1 MSSQPAN
8 FYGVIERRPVPLV
21 LPGIIWPVLLFSAT
35 EKCSMSTPA
44 SRVATFGTTIFTEI
58 NTLAQQYNALNL
70 GQGKPDFDTP
80 PDIIAQVVQALQSG
94 QHNQYAP
101 GPGTASLCKAVVDHA
116 ARFYNL
122 EIDPAHGVV
131 VTSGATEGIFSA
143 ILGLVDPGDEV
154 IVIEPF
160 YDSYVPNIVM
170 AHAVPVFVPLHP
182 PSWTFDPDE
191 LRAAFSKKTRAL
203 LLNTPQNPSGRVF
216 SRQEL
221 TLIAELCIEHDV
233 TVIADEVYEHLT
245 FGSARHIPIATLPG
259 MFERTITV
267 SSAGKLFSATGW
279 KIGWVSGPPDL
290 VTGVGRA
297 HQFVTFAVHHPTQ
310 EAVAYALNL
319 PDTYY
324 EAFQAMYETKRQLM
338 MSALDRGGL
347 KYLAPEGTYFI
358 MANYSD
364 VFNGTSLEFT
374 RYLIQ
379 EVGVA
384 GIPPESF
391 YGQEHAHIGRGYVRF
406 AFCKGDDVLREV
418 GERLV
423 KVLSL

>member
-1 MSSQPAN
+1 MA
-8 FYGVIERRPVPLV
+8 
-21 LPGIIWPVLLFSAT
+21 
-35 EKCSMSTPA
+35 TPA

-58 NTLAQQYNALNL
+58 NTLAQQYNALHL

-80 PDIIAQVVQALQSG
+80 PDIIAHVVQALQSG
-94 QHNQYAP
+94 QLNQYAP
-101 GPGTASLCKAVVDHA
+101 GPGTVSLRKAVADHA

-131 VTSGATEGIFSA
+131 VTAGATEGIFSA
-143 ILGLVDPGDEV
+143 VLGLVDPGDEA

-182 PSWTFDPDE
+182 PTWTFDPDE

-203 LLNTPQNPSGRVF
+203 ILNTPQNPSGRVF

-221 TLIAELCIEHDV
+221 MLIAELCIEHDV

-245 FGSARHIPIATLPG
+245 FGRVRHIPIATLPG
-259 MFERTITV
+259 MFERTVTV

-279 KIGWVSGPPDL
+279 KIGWVSGPADL
-290 VTGVGRA
+290 VEGVGRA

-319 PDTYY
+319 PATYY
-324 EAFQAMYETKRQLM
+324 EAFQAMYETKRQVM
-338 MSALDRGGL
+338 M
-347 KYLAPEGTYFI
+347 
-358 MANYSD
+358 
-364 VFNGTSLEFT
+364 
-374 RYLIQ
+374 
-379 EVGVA
+379 
-384 GIPPESF
+384 
-391 YGQEHAHIGRGYVRF
+391 
-406 AFCKGDDVLREV
+406 CC
-418 GERLV
+418 ER
-423 KVLSL
+423 